1 MQVFLPQK
9 TFKIKFKKN
18 CSFSM
23 NRSLLIVNFHKQP
36 LKKFREKR
44 SSIVANFVVFK
55 LR

>member
-9 TFKIKFKKN
+9 TFKIKLKKN

-36 LKKFREKR
+36 LKNLGKNDQVLWPTLWY
-44 SSIVANFVVFK
+44 SN
-55 LR
+55 